1 MISTWLARSEFRKG
15 DAVNDQKSPPSL
27 LENLENLEKQVT
39 VLKLITSGLVVLLVG
54 AFGAGV
60 FWTNLL
66 GYEHRVNKL
75 EDDLR
80 TVTKSIDQFKMNIGQ
95 LGDPSYETE
104 VTDEQGSPGVPGGSR
119 CERGNVVTG
128 ARYAGD
134 GKRLWIQCASVNR
147 AVWNPYAS
155 EQAQK

>member
-1 MISTWLARSEFRKG
+1 M
-15 DAVNDQKSPPSL
+15 NDQKSPTSP
-27 LENLENLEKQVT
+27 LEYLEKQVT
-39 VLKLITSGLVVLLVG
+39 ALKVIASVLGLLVIG
-54 AFGAGV
+54 AFSAGV
-60 FWTNLL
+60 FWNNLL

-75 EDDLR
+75 QDDL
-80 TVTKSIDQFKMNIGQ
+80 TTLTKNIDQFKMNIGQ

-104 VTDEQGSPGVPGGSR
+104 VSNEQGSPGVPGGSR

-128 ARYAGD
+128 ARYEGD

-147 AVWNPYAS
+147 AVWNPYAA

>member
-1 MISTWLARSEFRKG
+1 M
-15 DAVNDQKSPPSL
+15 NDQTSPTSVL
-27 LENLENLEKQVT
+27 GDLNKLQKQVDS
-39 VLKLITSGLVVLLVG
+39 LKWITSGLATIIVV
-54 AFGAGV
+54 AFSAGV

-66 GYEHRVNKL
+66 GYEQRVKKL
-75 EDDLR
+75 EDDVGTLN
-80 TVTKSIDQFKMNIGQ
+80 KSIDHFKINIGQ

-104 VTDEQGSPGVPGGSR
+104 VTNENGSPGVPGGSR

-128 ARYAGD
+128 ARYEGD

-147 AVWNPYAS
+147 AVWNPYAA